1 MKSAAFLLL
10 KDFLKDAPEELAR
23 GLTSAAELL
32 ERARTAPAGK
42 TLPTAVPA
50 LEGLLPGGLP
60 RGEIVEICS
69 FSGGFSIPPA
79 PPRRVLYSTGRF
91 SLALSLLAAATSV
104 GEAAALVD
112 LGDHFDPQAA
122 EAAGV
127 SLPRLL
133 WLRPRTLRQA
143 LLSAET
149 AVTAGIP
156 FVLLDLG
163 LAASKISLRQR
174 ARHDFAFLRL
184 ARAARAHDT
193 ALAVL
198 SPRRTTGAAARVVLA
213 AAGARP
219 AWSRLPHAASVPLLL
234 GLAARLVP
242 EKLPFHR
249 PAAAEFLPLR
259 LEETISANEKTTNSD
274 RQSPSYGHVEATTRG
289 ALRAGTSK
297 LARRETGGRA

>member
-60 RGEIVEICS
+60 RGEIVEITGPHS
-69 FSGGFSIPPA
+69 S
-79 PPRRVLYSTGRF
+79 GRF

-149 AVTAGIP
+149 AVAAGIP

-213 AAGARP
+213 ASGARP
-219 AWSRLPHAASVPLLL
+219 AWSRLPRAGSVPLVPLLL

-242 EKLPFHR
+242 EKLPAHR
-249 PAAAEFLPLR
+249 PGAAGALPLR
-259 LEETISANEKTTNSD
+259 LEETISAKEESIESNRRD
-274 RQSPSYGHVEATTRG
+274 PSYGHVEASAPGMRE
-289 ALRAGTSK
+289 AAKRSRA
-297 LARRETGGRA
+297 R

>member
-1 MKSAAFLLL
+1 VKSAAFLLL
-10 KDFLKDAPEELAR
+10 NDFLKGAPGELAR

-32 ERARTAPAGK
+32 ERARAAPAGS

-60 RGEIVEICS
+60 RGDLVEITGPRS
-69 FSGGFSIPPA
+69 SG
-79 PPRRVLYSTGRF
+79 RY
-91 SLALSLLAAATSV
+91 SLALSFLAAATSV

-133 WLRPRTLRQA
+133 WLRPRTLRQT

-149 AVTAGIP
+149 AVAAGIP

-163 LAASKISLRQR
+163 LAASRISLRER

-193 ALAVL
+193 ALVVL

-213 AAGARP
+213 ASGARP
-219 AWSRLPHAASVPLLL
+219 SWSLPYAASVPLGPLLL

-242 EKLPFHR
+242 EKLPAHR
-249 PAAAEFLPLR
+249 PAAAGFLPLR
-259 LEETISANEKTTNSD
+259 LEEIISANEETITSD
-274 RQSPSYGHVEATTRG
+274 RQSPSYGHVEASARGTRQ
-289 ALRAGTSK
+289 AAKAVPRSLSR
-297 LARRETGGRA
+297 ARR

>member
-1 MKSAAFLLL
+1 MAVKSAAFLLL
-10 KDFLKDAPEELAR
+10 KEFLKGAPGEPAR
-23 GLTSAAELL
+23 GLESAAELL
-32 ERARTAPAGK
+32 ERARAAPAGS
-42 TLPTAVPA
+42 TLPVAVPA

-60 RGEIVEICS
+60 RGEIVEIT
-69 FSGGFSIPPA
+69 G
-79 PPRRVLYSTGRF
+79 PRSSGRF

-122 EAAGV
+122 EAAGT

-149 AVTAGIP
+149 AVAAGIP

-163 LAASKISLRQR
+163 LAASRISLRER

-193 ALAVL
+193 ALVVL

-219 AWSRLPHAASVPLLL
+219 AWSLSRAGSVPLVPLLL

-249 PAAAEFLPLR
+249 PGAAGGLQLR
-259 LEETISANEKTTNSD
+259 LEETISANEGTTNSD
-274 RQSPSYGHVEATTRG
+274 RQSPSYGHVETHSHENR
-289 ALRAGTSK
+289 LPPRPDVP
-297 LARRETGGRA
+297 ARRTAP